1 MRKILIVALIV
12 LIYSSICADDKV
24 RNETRVN
31 KVWSDLNIKGN
42 GVIVAILDRGIDYTH
57 PDFTNDDGTTRI
69 LYIFDLT
76 DNSGANNSNN
86 PYNVGTIYNET
97 QINSALSS
105 GALLATRDAVGHGT
119 STTGLAAGNGRAS
132 NGLYSGMAPNSK
144 IIIVKTTTEGAPAHD
159 GEPAEAPF
167 YNPDLIETAI
177 KFVKAKAEEANLP
190 VVMLANFG
198 SVGGPMDGTSKL
210 ARMIDSEFGSEH
222 PGQIF
227 VSGSSDDGGLAN
239 HASGVIT
246 QGETIEL
253 KIKNTTN
260 QLRMDFWYNGNDK
273 LDVEIIT
280 PNQTYGP
287 YNSPVTNQLRDQQF
301 VTEFNY
307 YHNGSDVDFFVAENN
322 KREIMIDFNVS
333 GNYTI
338 RLTGAQISNG
348 SFHASLN
355 PSRIFAGKGNVFET
369 YAVPGY
375 TVWDLATAYNNIVP
389 NSYVIRQNWIDINGI
404 SRTDLGNEVGEG
416 NLWVGSGV
424 GPTYDER
431 LGMTVSV
438 PGNSNISTYG
448 ERSYFSTISH
458 VLING
463 GDGKYGIQ
471 SAVSGA
477 APVLTGIIALMLE
490 ANPLLNSVQV
500 KEILQNTARSDAF
513 TGTTPNPN
521 WGYGKVDAF
530 AAVSEVINATS
541 VKEQKNE
548 LPNDFVLNQ
557 NYPNPFNPT
566 TTIEYSIPYSVKS
579 ENANL
584 AYQQAGVK
592 IVVFDVLGKIVA
604 TLVNEQQAAG
614 SYKVEFDASTLPSGV
629 YYYQLK
635 AGNPSRSSG
644 KVFIQTRKML
654 LLK

>member
-1 MRKILIVALIV
+1 MKRIIIFTILLLVYTNIF
-12 LIYSSICADDKV
+12 SDDKV
-24 RNETRVN
+24 RNETRVS

-76 DNSGANNSNN
+76 DNSGANSSNN
-86 PYNVGTIYNET
+86 PYEVGTIYDEI
-97 QINSALSS
+97 QINTALSS
-105 GALLATRDAVGHGT
+105 GTLLSTRDAVGHGT
-119 STTGLAAGNGRAS
+119 STTGLAAGNGRVS
-132 NGLYSGMAPNSK
+132 EGLYSGMAPNSK
-144 IIIVKTTTEGAPAHD
+144 IIMVKTTTEGAPAHD

-167 YNPDLIETAI
+167 YNPDLIQTAI
-177 KFVKAKAEEANLP
+177 TFVKAKAVEANMP

-227 VSGSSDDGGLAN
+227 VSGSSDDGGLDN
-239 HASGVIT
+239 HAAGTIA
-246 QGETIEL
+246 QGETIDI

-260 QLRMDFWYNGNDK
+260 QLRMDLWYDGNDK
-273 LDVEIIT
+273 FDVEIIT
-280 PNQTYGP
+280 PTQTYGP
-287 YNSPVTNQLRDQQF
+287 FPSPSTNQLRDQQF
-301 VTEFNY
+301 VSELNY
-307 YHNGSDVDFFVAENN
+307 YHNGSDVDFYYAENE
-322 KREIMIDFNVS
+322 KREIMIDLKVN
-333 GNYTI
+333 GNYTL
-338 RLTGAQISNG
+338 RLTGSQISSG

-355 PSRIFAGKGNVFET
+355 PSRIFNGAENIFET
-369 YAVPGY
+369 FAVRGY
-375 TVWDLATAYNNIVP
+375 TVWDLASAHNNIVP
-389 NSYVIRQNWIDINGI
+389 NSYVIRENWLDIDGI

-438 PGNSNISTYG
+438 PGNSNISTYA
-448 ERSYFSTISH
+448 ERSYFATFNH
-458 VLING
+458 VLIKDGN
-463 GDGKYGIQ
+463 GKYGIQ

-490 ANPLLNSVQV
+490 ANPLLDSELV

-530 AAVSEVINATS
+530 AAVSEVLNSTS
-541 VKEQKNE
+541 AKEDQNE
-548 LPNDFVLNQ
+548 IPNEFVLNQ

-566 TTIEYSIPYSVKS
+566 TTISYSIPSVTSDLSLSNVQLKV
-579 ENANL
+579 
-584 AYQQAGVK
+584 YD
-592 IVVFDVLGKIVA
+592 ILGKEVA
-604 TLVNEQQAAG
+604 TLVNEQQSPG
-614 SYKVEFDASTLPSGV
+614 NYKVEFDSSKLTSGI
-629 YYYQLK
+629 YFYTIR
-635 AGNPSRSSG
+635 AGS
-644 KVFIQTRKML
+644 FIETKKML
-654 LLK
+654 LMK

>member
-1 MRKILIVALIV
+1 MRKILTFTLIV
-12 LIYSSICADDKV
+12 LIYSNLYADDKV

-31 KVWSDLNIKGN
+31 KVWSDLGIKGN

-76 DNSGANNSNN
+76 DNSGSNSSNN
-86 PYNVGTIYNET
+86 PYKVGTIYNEA

-105 GALLATRDAVGHGT
+105 GTLLATRDAVGHGT

-144 IIIVKTTTEGAPAHD
+144 IIMVKTTTEGAPAHD

-177 KFVKAKAEEANLP
+177 NFVKAKAEEANLP

-210 ARMIDSEFGSEH
+210 ARMIDSEFGPEH
-222 PGQIF
+222 PGQVF
-227 VSGSSDDGGLAN
+227 VSGSSDDGGLPN
-239 HASGVIT
+239 HAGGIIT
-246 QGETIEL
+246 QSESIDI

-260 QLRMDFWYNGNDK
+260 QLRVDLWYDGSDK

-280 PNQTYGP
+280 ETKTYGP
-287 YNSPVTNQLRDQQF
+287 YISPSTNQVRDQQF

-322 KREIMIDFNVS
+322 KREIMIDFKVS
-333 GNYTI
+333 GNYTL
-338 RLTGAQISNG
+338 RLTGSQISNG

-355 PSRIFAGKGNVFET
+355 PSRIFAGNENVFET
-369 YAVPGY
+369 FVVPGY

-389 NSYVIRQNWIDINGI
+389 NSYVIRQNWLDIDGI

-438 PGNSNISTYG
+438 PGNSNIAPYA
-448 ERSYFSTISH
+448 ERSYFATFNH
-458 VLING
+458 VLVNDG
-463 GDGKYGIQ
+463 NGKYGIQ

-500 KEILQNTARSDAF
+500 KEILQNTARSDNF
-513 TGTTPNPN
+513 TGTTPNTK

-530 AAVSEVINATS
+530 AAVSEVFNATS
-541 VKEQKNE
+541 VQEVKNE
-548 LPNDFVLNQ
+548 LPNEFVLNQ

-566 TTIEYSIPYSVKS
+566 TSIKF
-579 ENANL
+579 NL
-584 AYQQAGVK
+584 PTESKVRLNVFNVLGEEVAELVNNNLQAGFHSVQFDARSLNSGIYFYK
-592 IVVFDVLGKIVA
+592 IEAGDPS
-604 TLVNEQQAAG
+604 AG
-614 SYKVEFDASTLPSGV
+614 SGHGFV
-629 YYYQLK
+629 Q
-635 AGNPSRSSG
+635 
-644 KVFIQTRKML
+644 IRKMM

>member
-1 MRKILIVALIV
+1 MRKILTFTLIV
-12 LIYSSICADDKV
+12 LIYSNIYADDKV

-86 PYNVGTIYNET
+86 PYNVGTIYDEA

-105 GALLATRDAVGHGT
+105 GTLLSTRDAVGHGT

-144 IIIVKTTTEGAPAHD
+144 IIMVKTTTEGAPAHD

-177 KFVKAKAEEANLP
+177 NFVKAKAEEANLP

-210 ARMIDSEFGSEH
+210 ARMIDSEFGPEH
-222 PGQIF
+222 PGQVF
-227 VSGSSDDGGLAN
+227 VSGSSDDGGLPN
-239 HASGVIT
+239 HAGGIIT
-246 QGETIEL
+246 QSESIDI

-260 QLRMDFWYNGNDK
+260 QLRVDLWYDGSDK

-280 PNQTYGP
+280 ETKTYGP
-287 YNSPVTNQLRDQQF
+287 YISPSTNQVRDQQF

-322 KREIMIDFNVS
+322 KREIMFDCKVS
-333 GNYTI
+333 GNYTL
-338 RLTGAQISNG
+338 RLTGSQISNG

-355 PSRIFAGKGNVFET
+355 PSRIFAGNENVFET
-369 YAVPGY
+369 FVVPGY

-389 NSYVIRQNWIDINGI
+389 NSYVIRQNWLDIDGI

-438 PGNSNISTYG
+438 PGNSNIAPYA
-448 ERSYFSTISH
+448 ERSYFATFNH
-458 VLING
+458 VLVNDG
-463 GDGKYGIQ
+463 NGKYGIQ

-500 KEILQNTARSDAF
+500 KEILQNTARSDNF
-513 TGTTPNPN
+513 TGTTPNTK

-530 AAVSEVINATS
+530 AAVSEVLNATS
-541 VKEQKNE
+541 VQEVKNE
-548 LPNDFVLNQ
+548 LPNEFVLNQ

-566 TTIEYSIPYSVKS
+566 TSIKF
-579 ENANL
+579 NL
-584 AYQQAGVK
+584 PTESKVRLNVFNVLGEEVAELVNNNLQAGFHSVQFDARSLNSGIYFYK
-592 IVVFDVLGKIVA
+592 IEAGDPS
-604 TLVNEQQAAG
+604 AG
-614 SYKVEFDASTLPSGV
+614 SGHGFV
-629 YYYQLK
+629 Q
-635 AGNPSRSSG
+635 
-644 KVFIQTRKML
+644 IRKMM